1 MQVGERGDV
10 VLNNATM
17 KKININFEPSTALGR
32 NVAKMFCYI
41 FRAVSVALRGKF
53 CKVLSR
59 VVKRGILI

>member
-17 KKININFEPSTALGR
+17 KKININFESSTALL
-32 NVAKMFCYI
+32 MFCYI